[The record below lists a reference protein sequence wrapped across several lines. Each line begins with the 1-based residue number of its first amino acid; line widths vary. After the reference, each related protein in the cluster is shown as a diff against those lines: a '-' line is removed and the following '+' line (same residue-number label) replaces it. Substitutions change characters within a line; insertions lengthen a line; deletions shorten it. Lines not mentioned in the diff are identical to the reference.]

1 MRAVLVGPNGHR
13 SCLEELKRTY
23 RLETVAHFLEPAAAL
38 AFVRASAEAP
48 AVLVADVSGLHDP
61 AADRVLVELLDA
73 TAVRWP
79 DCRVAAVLGEAQDYL
94 RDELQHAR
102 VRAFRSDQVDDDLAE
117 GSTERCPGLVGAV
130 AAYLAL
136 ARRREAQARVVL
148 ALSAKGGV
156 GKTTLI
162 ANLGAALAVRH
173 GLRVAAVDGDLTRGD
188 LARLLGVEPTATVL
202 DLAADRS
209 PGGIH
214 AALDRYLVPLCD
226 GRLALLPAPGG
237 VLDSGQP
244 WTALTTRHAQAV
256 LAALG
261 ERFDVVLL
269 DTPPD
274 LQRSSPFPAAVLRS
288 TKAVAEGSKGLPF
301 VGLVVVQPQPM
312 ERWGARQVL
321 DFMAACGTGHGQVR
335 GVLVH
340 RNPAMGNARRLEKAL
355 GVEIVAAIPYDPKAA
370 AAHHA
375 TELVYDFQKK
385 RLSPA
390 ARAYDR
396 LAQWIAAGG
405 AEA

>member
-1 MRAVLVGPNGHR
+1 MRAVLVGPNSHHDVPIA
-13 SCLEELKRTY
+13 SCLEELKTTY

-38 AFVRASAEAP
+38 AFVRAGAEAS

-61 AADRVLVELLDA
+61 GVDRALVELLDA

-79 DCRVAAVLGEAQDYL
+79 GCRVAAVLGEAQSYL
-94 RDELQHAR
+94 RDELQHAQAR
-102 VRAFRSDQVDDDLAE
+102 TFRPGQVDDL
-117 GSTERCPGLVGAV
+117 

-156 GKTTLI
+156 GKTSLI
-162 ANLGAALAVRH
+162 ANLGTALAVRH

-188 LARLLGVEPTATVL
+188 LARLLGVEPLATVL
-202 DLAADRS
+202 DLVADRA
-209 PGGIH
+209 PGGIR
-214 AALDRYLVPLCD
+214 AALDRYLVSLCG

-237 VLDSGQP
+237 ALSGGQP

-274 LQRSSPFPAAVLRS
+274 LQRSSPFPAAVL
-288 TKAVAEGSKGLPF
+288 GGKGLPF
-301 VGLVVVQPQPM
+301 VGLVVIQPQPM

-321 DFMAACGTGHGQVR
+321 DFVAAYGTDNGLVR

-340 RNPAMGNARRLEKAL
+340 RNPATGNARQLEKVL
-355 GVEIVAAIPYDPKAA
+355 GVEIVEAIPYDPKAA

-375 TELVYDFQKK
+375 TELVYDFHQK
-385 RLSPA
+385 RLSPPA
-390 ARAYDR
+390 QAYDR
-396 LAQWIAAGG
+396 LAQWIAEGSV
-405 AEA
+405 

>member
-1 MRAVLVGPNGHR
+1 MRAVLVGPNSHR
-13 SCLEELKRTY
+13 SCLEELKTTY

-38 AFVRASAEAP
+38 AFVRAGAEAP

-61 AADRVLVELLDA
+61 GADRALVELLDA
-73 TAVRWP
+73 TAARWP
-79 DCRVAAVLGEAQDYL
+79 GCRTAAVLGEAQSYL
-94 RDELQHAR
+94 RDELQHAQAR
-102 VRAFRSDQVDDDLAE
+102 TFGPGQVDDL
-117 GSTERCPGLVGAV
+117 

-136 ARRREAQARVVL
+136 VRRREAMAHVVL

-156 GKTTLI
+156 GKTSLI
-162 ANLGAALAVRH
+162 ANLGTALAMRH

-188 LARLLGVEPTATVL
+188 LARLLGVEPTTTVL
-202 DLAADRS
+202 DLVADRA
-209 PGGIH
+209 PGGIR
-214 AALDRYLVPLCD
+214 AALDRYLVSLCD

-237 VLDSGQP
+237 ALSGGQP

-274 LQRSSPFPAAVLRS
+274 LQRSSPFPAAVL
-288 TKAVAEGSKGLPF
+288 GGKGLPF

-321 DFMAACGTGHGQVR
+321 DFVTAHGADHGQVR

-340 RNPAMGNARRLEKAL
+340 RNPATGNARQLERVL
-355 GVEIVAAIPYDPKAA
+355 GVEIVEAIPYDPKAA
-370 AAHHA
+370 GAHHA
-375 TELVYDFQKK
+375 TELVYDFNKK
-385 RLSPA
+385 RLSPP
-390 ARAYDR
+390 ARAYAR
-396 LAQWIAAGG
+396 LAEWLVEGG
-405 AEA
+405 QP

>member
-1 MRAVLVGPNGHR
+1 MRAVLVGPNSHR
-13 SCLEELKRTY
+13 SCLEELKTTY

-38 AFVRASAEAP
+38 AFVRAGAEAP

-61 AADRVLVELLDA
+61 GADRALVELLDA
-73 TAVRWP
+73 TAARWP
-79 DCRVAAVLGEAQDYL
+79 GCRVATVLGEAQSYL
-94 RDELQHAR
+94 QDELQRAQS
-102 VRAFRSDQVDDDLAE
+102 RAFRPGQVDDLA
-117 GSTERCPGLVGAV
+117 T
-130 AAYLAL
+130 YLAL

-156 GKTTLI
+156 GKTSLI
-162 ANLGAALAVRH
+162 ANLGTALAVRH

-188 LARLLGVEPTATVL
+188 LARLLGVEPTTTVL
-202 DLAADRS
+202 DLVADRS
-209 PGGIH
+209 PGGIR
-214 AALDRYLVPLCD
+214 AALDRYLVSLCD

-237 VLDSGQP
+237 ALSSGQP

-274 LQRSSPFPAAVLRS
+274 LQRSSPFPAAVL
-288 TKAVAEGSKGLPF
+288 GGKGLPF

-321 DFMAACGTGHGQVR
+321 DFVTAYGTDHGLVR

-340 RNPAMGNARRLEKAL
+340 RNPATGNARQLEKVL
-355 GVEIVAAIPYDPKAA
+355 GVQIVETIPYDPKAA

-375 TELVYDFQKK
+375 TELVYDFNKK
-385 RLSPA
+385 RLSPP
-390 ARAYDR
+390 ARAYAR
-396 LAQWIAAGG
+396 LAEWLVEGG
-405 AEA
+405 CP

>member
-1 MRAVLVGPNGHR
+1 MRAVLVGPNSHH
-13 SCLEELKRTY
+13 SCLEELKTIY

-38 AFVRASAEAP
+38 AFVRAGAEAP
-48 AVLVADVSGLHDP
+48 AVMVADVSGLHDP
-61 AADRVLVELLDA
+61 GADRALVELLDA
-73 TAVRWP
+73 AAARWP
-79 DCRVAAVLGEAQDYL
+79 GCLIAAVLGEAQSYL
-94 RDELQHAR
+94 RDDLQHASTR
-102 VRAFRSDQVDDDLAE
+102 TFRPGQIDDL
-117 GSTERCPGLVGAV
+117 

-136 ARRREAQARVVL
+136 VRRREARARVVL

-156 GKTTLI
+156 GKTSLI
-162 ANLGAALAVRH
+162 ANLGTALAVRH

-188 LARLLGVEPTATVL
+188 LARLLGVEPTTTVL
-202 DLAADRS
+202 DLVADRS
-209 PGGIH
+209 PGGIG
-214 AALDRYLVPLCD
+214 AALGRYLVPLCD

-237 VLDSGQP
+237 ALAGGQP

-274 LQRSSPFPAAVLRS
+274 LQRSSPFPAAVL
-288 TKAVAEGSKGLPF
+288 GSKGLSF

-321 DFMAACGTGHGQVR
+321 DFVAAYRTDHGLVR

-340 RNPAMGNARRLEKAL
+340 RNPATGNARQLAKLL
-355 GVEIVAAIPYDPKAA
+355 GMEIVETIPYDPKAA
-370 AAHHA
+370 AAHNA
-375 TELVYDFQKK
+375 TELVYDFDKK
-385 RLSPA
+385 RLSPP

-396 LAQWIAAGG
+396 LAQWIARGG
-405 AEA
+405 VGA

>member
-1 MRAVLVGPNGHR
+1 MRAVLVGPNSHR
-13 SCLEELKRTY
+13 SCLEELKMTY
-23 RLETVAHFLEPAAAL
+23 RLEIVAHFLEPTAAL
-38 AFVRASAEAP
+38 AFVRAGAEAP

-61 AADRVLVELLDA
+61 GADRVLVELLDA

-79 DCRVAAVLGEAQDYL
+79 GCRIAAVLGEAQTYL
-94 RDELQHAR
+94 RDELQHAQAR
-102 VRAFRSDQVDDDLAE
+102 TFRTGQVDDL
-117 GSTERCPGLVGAV
+117 

-156 GKTTLI
+156 GKTSLI
-162 ANLGAALAVRH
+162 ANLGTALAVRH

-188 LARLLGVEPTATVL
+188 LARLLGVEPTTTVL
-202 DLAADRS
+202 DLVADRS
-209 PGGIH
+209 PGGIR
-214 AALDRYLVPLCD
+214 AALDHYLVSLCE
-226 GRLALLPAPGG
+226 GQLALLPAPGG
-237 VLDSGQP
+237 ALGGGQP

-274 LQRSSPFPAAVLRS
+274 LQRSSPFPAAVL
-288 TKAVAEGSKGLPF
+288 GGKGLPF

-321 DFMAACGTGHGQVR
+321 DFVTAYGTDHGQVR

-340 RNPAMGNARRLEKAL
+340 RNPATGNARQLEKVL
-355 GVEIVAAIPYDPKAA
+355 GVEIVATIPYDPKAA

-385 RLSPA
+385 RLNPP
-390 ARAYDR
+390 ARAYSS
-396 LAQWIAAGG
+396 LAEWLVEGG
-405 AEA
+405 QP

>member
-1 MRAVLVGPNGHR
+1 MRAVLVGPNSHR
-13 SCLEELKRTY
+13 SCLEELKTTY

-38 AFVRASAEAP
+38 AFVRAGAEAP
-48 AVLVADVSGLHDP
+48 AVMVADVSGLHDP
-61 AADRVLVELLDA
+61 GADRALVELLDA
-73 TAVRWP
+73 TAARWP
-79 DCRVAAVLGEAQDYL
+79 GCRVAAVLSEAQSYL
-94 RDELQHAR
+94 WDELQHAQAR
-102 VRAFRSDQVDDDLAE
+102 TFGPGQVDDL
-117 GSTERCPGLVGAV
+117 

-156 GKTTLI
+156 GKTSLI
-162 ANLGAALAVRH
+162 ANLGTALAVRH

-188 LARLLGVEPTATVL
+188 LARLLGVEPTTTVL
-202 DLAADRS
+202 DLVADRS
-209 PGGIH
+209 PGGIR

-237 VLDSGQP
+237 ALGGGQP

-288 TKAVAEGSKGLPF
+288 AEAVPAGGKGLPF

-321 DFMAACGTGHGQVR
+321 DFVTAYGADHGLVR

-340 RNPAMGNARRLEKAL
+340 RNPATGNARQLERLL
-355 GVEIVAAIPYDPKAA
+355 GVEIVEAIPYDPKAA
-370 AAHHA
+370 AAHYA
-375 TELVYDFQKK
+375 TELVYAFDKK
-385 RLSPA
+385 RLSPP

-396 LAQWIAAGG
+396 LAQWIAEGG
-405 AEA
+405 VGA

>member
-1 MRAVLVGPNGHR
+1 MRAVLVGPNSHR
-13 SCLEELKRTY
+13 SCLEELKTTY

-38 AFVRASAEAP
+38 AFVRAGAAAP

-61 AADRVLVELLDA
+61 GADRALVELLDA
-73 TAVRWP
+73 TATRWP
-79 DCRVAAVLGEAQDYL
+79 GCRVATVLGEAQSYL
-94 RDELQHAR
+94 QDELQRAQS
-102 VRAFRSDQVDDDLAE
+102 RAFWPGQMDDL
-117 GSTERCPGLVGAV
+117 

-156 GKTTLI
+156 GKTSLI
-162 ANLGAALAVRH
+162 ANLGTALAVRH

-188 LARLLGVEPTATVL
+188 LARLLGVEPTTTVL
-202 DLAADRS
+202 DLVADRS
-209 PGGIH
+209 PGGIR
-214 AALDRYLVPLCD
+214 AALDRYLVSLCD

-237 VLDSGQP
+237 ALGGGQP

-274 LQRSSPFPAAVLRS
+274 LQRSSPFPAAVL
-288 TKAVAEGSKGLPF
+288 GGKGLPF

-321 DFMAACGTGHGQVR
+321 DFVTAYGTDHGLVR

-340 RNPAMGNARRLEKAL
+340 RNPATGNARQLEKVL
-355 GVEIVAAIPYDPKAA
+355 GVEIVEAIPYDPKAA

-385 RLSPA
+385 RLNPP

-396 LAQWIAAGG
+396 LAQWIAEGSAQP
-405 AEA
+405 

>member
-1 MRAVLVGPNGHR
+1 MRAVLIGPNSHR
-13 SCLEELKRTY
+13 SCLEELKTAY

-38 AFVRASAEAP
+38 AFVRAGAEAP

-61 AADRVLVELLDA
+61 GADRALVELLDA

-79 DCRVAAVLGEAQDYL
+79 GCRVATVLGEAQGYL
-94 RDELQHAR
+94 RDELQHAQAR
-102 VRAFRSDQVDDDLAE
+102 TFRPGQVDDL
-117 GSTERCPGLVGAV
+117 

-156 GKTTLI
+156 GKTSLI
-162 ANLGAALAVRH
+162 ANLGTALAVRH

-188 LARLLGVEPTATVL
+188 LARLLGVEPTTTVL
-202 DLAADRS
+202 DLVADRS
-209 PGGIH
+209 PGGIR
-214 AALDRYLVPLCD
+214 AALDRYLVPLHD

-237 VLDSGQP
+237 ALSGGQP

-274 LQRSSPFPAAVLRS
+274 LQRSSPFPAAVL
-288 TKAVAEGSKGLPF
+288 GGKGLPF

-321 DFMAACGTGHGQVR
+321 DFVAAYGTDHGQVR

-340 RNPAMGNARRLEKAL
+340 RNPAAGNARQLEKVL
-355 GVEIVAAIPYDPKAA
+355 GVEILEAIPYDPKAA
-370 AAHHA
+370 AAHYA
-375 TELVYDFQKK
+375 TELVYDFDKK
-385 RLSPA
+385 RLSSP

-396 LAQWIAAGG
+396 LAQWIAEGG
-405 AEA
+405 VGS

>member
-1 MRAVLVGPNGHR
+1 MRAMLIGPNSHR
-13 SCLEELKRTY
+13 SCLEELKTAY

-38 AFVRASAEAP
+38 AFVRAGAEAP

-61 AADRVLVELLDA
+61 GADRALVELLDA
-73 TAVRWP
+73 TATRWP
-79 DCRVAAVLGEAQDYL
+79 GCRVATVLGEAQSYL
-94 RDELQHAR
+94 QDELQRAQS
-102 VRAFRSDQVDDDLAE
+102 RAFWPGQMDDL
-117 GSTERCPGLVGAV
+117 

-156 GKTTLI
+156 GKTSLI
-162 ANLGAALAVRH
+162 ANLGTALAVRH

-188 LARLLGVEPTATVL
+188 LARLLGVEPTTTVL
-202 DLAADRS
+202 DLVADRS
-209 PGGIH
+209 PGGIR
-214 AALDRYLVPLCD
+214 AALDRYLVSLCD

-237 VLDSGQP
+237 ALGGGQP

-274 LQRSSPFPAAVLRS
+274 LQRSSPFPAAVL
-288 TKAVAEGSKGLPF
+288 GGKGLPF

-321 DFMAACGTGHGQVR
+321 DFVTAYGTDHGLVR

-340 RNPAMGNARRLEKAL
+340 RNPATGNARQLEKVL
-355 GVEIVAAIPYDPKAA
+355 GVEIVEAIPYDPKAA

-385 RLSPA
+385 RLNPP

-396 LAQWIAAGG
+396 LAQWIAEGSAQP
-405 AEA
+405 

>member
-1 MRAVLVGPNGHR
+1 MRAVLVGPNSHR
-13 SCLEELKRTY
+13 SCLEELKTAY

-38 AFVRASAEAP
+38 AFVRAGAEVP
-48 AVLVADVSGLHDP
+48 AVMVADVSSLHDP
-61 AADRVLVELLDA
+61 GADRALVELLDA

-79 DCRVAAVLGEAQDYL
+79 GCRVAAVLGEAQGYL
-94 RDELQHAR
+94 QDELQHAQA
-102 VRAFRSDQVDDDLAE
+102 RAFRPGQLDDL
-117 GSTERCPGLVGAV
+117 

-136 ARRREAQARVVL
+136 ARRREAQARVIL

-156 GKTTLI
+156 GKTSLI
-162 ANLGAALAVRH
+162 ANLGTALAVRH
-173 GLRVAAVDGDLTRGD
+173 GLRVVAVDGDLTRGD
-188 LARLLGVEPTATVL
+188 LARLLGVEPAATVL
-202 DLAADRS
+202 DLVADRS
-209 PGGIH
+209 PGGIR
-214 AALDRYLVPLCD
+214 AALDRYLISLCD

-237 VLDSGQP
+237 ALGGGQP

-274 LQRSSPFPAAVLRS
+274 LQRSSPFPAAVLGDR
-288 TKAVAEGSKGLPF
+288 GLPF

-321 DFMAACGTGHGQVR
+321 DFVAAYATDHGLVR

-340 RNPAMGNARRLEKAL
+340 RNPATGNARQLERVL
-355 GVEIVAAIPYDPKAA
+355 GVQIVESIPYDPKAA

-375 TELVYDFQKK
+375 TELVYDFEKK
-385 RLSPA
+385 RLSPP

-396 LAQWIAAGG
+396 LAQWIAGGG
-405 AEA
+405 AQP

>member
-1 MRAVLVGPNGHR
+1 MRAVLVGPNSHH
-13 SCLEELKRTY
+13 SCLEELKTTY
-23 RLETVAHFLEPAAAL
+23 RLETVAHFLEPGAAL

-61 AADRVLVELLDA
+61 GADRALVELLDA
-73 TAVRWP
+73 TAIRWP
-79 DCRVAAVLGEAQDYL
+79 GCRVATVLGEAQGYL
-94 RDELQHAR
+94 RDELQHAQTR
-102 VRAFRSDQVDDDLAE
+102 VFQPGQVEAL
-117 GSTERCPGLVGAV
+117 

-156 GKTTLI
+156 GKTSLI
-162 ANLGAALAVRH
+162 ANLGVALAVRH

-188 LARLLGVEPTATVL
+188 LARLLGVEPTTTVL
-202 DLAADRS
+202 DLVADRS
-209 PGGIH
+209 PGGIR
-214 AALDRYLVPLCD
+214 AALDRYLVSLCD

-237 VLDSGQP
+237 ALSGGQP

-274 LQRSSPFPAAVLRS
+274 LQRSSPFPAAVLGDR
-288 TKAVAEGSKGLPF
+288 GLPF

-321 DFMAACGTGHGQVR
+321 DFVAAYRADHDLVQ
-335 GVLVH
+335 GVLIH
-340 RNPAMGNARRLEKAL
+340 RNPATGNARHLEKVL
-355 GVEIVAAIPYDPKAA
+355 GVEIVANIPYDPQAA

-375 TELVYDFQKK
+375 AELVYDFQKK
-385 RLSPA
+385 RLSPP
-390 ARAYDR
+390 ARAYAG
-396 LAQWIAAGG
+396 LAEWLVAGG
-405 AEA
+405 RP

>member
-1 MRAVLVGPNGHR
+1 MRAVLIGPNSHH
-13 SCLEELKRTY
+13 SCLEELKTTY

-38 AFVRASAEAP
+38 AFVRAGAEAP
-48 AVLVADVSGLHDP
+48 AVMVADVSGLHDP
-61 AADRVLVELLDA
+61 GADRALVELLDA
-73 TAVRWP
+73 VTARWP
-79 DCRVAAVLGEAQDYL
+79 GCRVAAVLGEAQGYL
-94 RDELQHAR
+94 RDDLQHAQA
-102 VRAFRSDQVDDDLAE
+102 RAFRPGQVDDL
-117 GSTERCPGLVGAV
+117 

-156 GKTTLI
+156 GKTSLI
-162 ANLGAALAVRH
+162 ANLGTALAVRR

-188 LARLLGVEPTATVL
+188 LARLLGVEPTTTVL
-202 DLAADRS
+202 DLVADRA
-209 PGGIH
+209 PGGIR
-214 AALDRYLVPLCD
+214 AALDHYLVSLCD

-237 VLDSGQP
+237 ALSSGQP

-274 LQRSSPFPAAVLRS
+274 LQRSSPFPAAVL
-288 TKAVAEGSKGLPF
+288 GGKGLPF

-321 DFMAACGTGHGQVR
+321 DFVTAYGTDHGMVR

-340 RNPAMGNARRLEKAL
+340 RNPATGNARQLEKVL
-355 GVEIVAAIPYDPKAA
+355 GVEIVEAIPYDPKAA

-375 TELVYDFQKK
+375 TELVYDFGKK
-385 RLSPA
+385 RLNPP

-396 LAQWIAAGG
+396 LAQWIAEGNA
-405 AEA
+405 

>member
-1 MRAVLVGPNGHR
+1 MRAVLVGPNSHR
-13 SCLEELKRTY
+13 SCLEELKTTY
-23 RLETVAHFLEPAAAL
+23 RLEMVAHFLEPAAAL
-38 AFVRASAEAP
+38 AFVRAGAEAP
-48 AVLVADVSGLHDP
+48 AVMVADVSGLHDP
-61 AADRVLVELLDA
+61 GADRALVELLDA

-79 DCRVAAVLGEAQDYL
+79 GCRTAAVLGEAQSYL
-94 RDELQHAR
+94 RDELQHAQAR
-102 VRAFRSDQVDDDLAE
+102 TFGPRQVDDDSVE
-117 GSTERCPGLVGAV
+117 LVEAL

-156 GKTTLI
+156 GKTSLI
-162 ANLGAALAVRH
+162 ANLGTALAVRY

-188 LARLLGVEPTATVL
+188 LARLLGVEPTTTVL
-202 DLAADRS
+202 DLVADRS
-209 PGGIH
+209 PGGIR
-214 AALDRYLVPLCD
+214 AALDRYLVSLCD
-226 GRLALLPAPGG
+226 ERLALLPAPGG
-237 VLDSGQP
+237 ALGGGQP

-274 LQRSSPFPAAVLRS
+274 LQRSSPFPAAVL
-288 TKAVAEGSKGLPF
+288 GSKGLPF

-321 DFMAACGTGHGQVR
+321 DFVAAYGTDHGLVR

-340 RNPAMGNARRLEKAL
+340 RNPAAGNARQLERVL
-355 GVEIVAAIPYDPKAA
+355 GVEIVEAIPYDPKAA

-375 TELVYDFQKK
+375 TELVYDFQKR
-385 RLSPA
+385 RLSPP
-390 ARAYDR
+390 ARAYAR
-396 LAQWIAAGG
+396 LAEWLVEGG
-405 AEA
+405 QP

>member
-13 SCLEELKRTY
+13 SCLAELKTAY

-38 AFVRASAEAP
+38 AFVRAGAEAP

-61 AADRVLVELLDA
+61 GADGALVELLDA
-73 TAVRWP
+73 AAVRWP
-79 DCRVAAVLGEAQDYL
+79 GCRVAAVLGEAQGYL
-94 RDELQHAR
+94 QGELQRAQA
-102 VRAFRSDQVDDDLAE
+102 RAFRPGQVDDLA
-117 GSTERCPGLVGAV
+117 AF
-130 AAYLAL
+130 LAL

-156 GKTTLI
+156 GKTSLI
-162 ANLGAALAVRH
+162 ANLGTALAVRH

-188 LARLLGVEPTATVL
+188 LARLLGVEPTTTVL
-202 DLAADRS
+202 DMVADRA
-209 PGGIH
+209 PGGIR
-214 AALDRYLVPLCD
+214 AALDRYLVPLH
-226 GRLALLPAPGG
+226 GGQLALLPAPGG
-237 VLDSGQP
+237 VMSGGQP

-274 LQRSSPFPAAVLRS
+274 LQRSSPFPAAVL
-288 TKAVAEGSKGLPF
+288 GNGDLPF
-301 VGLVVVQPQPM
+301 AGLVVVQPQPM

-321 DFMAACGTGHGQVR
+321 DVVATRGAGHGTMH
-335 GVLVH
+335 GVLIH
-340 RNPAMGNARRLEKAL
+340 RNPAAGNVRRLGEAL

-375 TELVYDFQKK
+375 TELVYDFHKK
-385 RLSPA
+385 RLSPP
-390 ARAYDR
+390 ARAYAR
-396 LAQWIAAGG
+396 LAEWLAEGG
-405 AEA
+405 RP

>member
-1 MRAVLVGPNGHR
+1 MRAVLIGPNSHR
-13 SCLEELKRTY
+13 SCLEELKTTY

-61 AADRVLVELLDA
+61 GADRALVELLDA
-73 TAVRWP
+73 TAARWP
-79 DCRVAAVLGEAQDYL
+79 GCRVAAVLGEAQGYL
-94 RDELQHAR
+94 QDDLQHASTR
-102 VRAFRSDQVDDDLAE
+102 TFRPDQVDDL
-117 GSTERCPGLVGAV
+117 

-156 GKTTLI
+156 GKTSLI
-162 ANLGAALAVRH
+162 ANLGTALAVRH

-188 LARLLGVEPTATVL
+188 LARLLGVEPTTTVL
-202 DLAADRS
+202 DLVADRS
-209 PGGIH
+209 PGGIR
-214 AALDRYLVPLCD
+214 AALDRYLVPLHD
-226 GRLALLPAPGG
+226 GCLALLPAPGG
-237 VLDSGQP
+237 VVSGGQP

-274 LQRSSPFPAAVLRS
+274 LQRSSPFPAAVL
-288 TKAVAEGSKGLPF
+288 GGKGLPF

-321 DFMAACGTGHGQVR
+321 DFVTAYGTDHGLVR

-340 RNPAMGNARRLEKAL
+340 RNPATGNARQLERVL
-355 GVEIVAAIPYDPKAA
+355 GVEIIEAIPYDPKAA
-370 AAHHA
+370 AAHYA
-375 TELVYDFQKK
+375 TELVYGFQKK
-385 RLSPA
+385 RLGPP

-396 LAQWIAAGG
+396 LAQWIAEGNA
-405 AEA
+405 

>member
-1 MRAVLVGPNGHR
+1 MRAVLVGPNSHR
-13 SCLEELKRTY
+13 SCLEELKTAY
-23 RLETVAHFLEPAAAL
+23 RLETVAHFLEPAAAV
-38 AFVRASAEAP
+38 AFVRGGAEAP
-48 AVLVADVSGLHDP
+48 AVMVADVSGLHDP
-61 AADRVLVELLDA
+61 GADRALVDLLDT
-73 TAVRWP
+73 TAARWP
-79 DCRVAAVLGEAQDYL
+79 GCRVAAVLGEAQGYL
-94 RDELQHAR
+94 QDELQHAQAR
-102 VRAFRSDQVDDDLAE
+102 TFR
-117 GSTERCPGLVGAV
+117 PGEVAAL

-136 ARRREAQARVVL
+136 VCRREAQSRVVL

-156 GKTTLI
+156 GKTSLI
-162 ANLGAALAVRH
+162 ANLGKALAVRH

-188 LARLLGVEPTATVL
+188 LARLLGVEPVVTVL

-209 PGGIH
+209 PGGIRT
-214 AALDRYLVPLCD
+214 ALDRYLVHLHD
-226 GRLALLPAPGG
+226 GQLALLPAPGG
-237 VLDSGQP
+237 TLGSGQP

-274 LQRSSPFPAAVLRS
+274 LQRSSPFPAAVLGDR
-288 TKAVAEGSKGLPF
+288 GLPF

-321 DFMAACGTGHGQVR
+321 DFVAAYGTDHGLVR

-340 RNPAMGNARRLEKAL
+340 RNPATGNARQLEKIL
-355 GVEIVAAIPYDPKAA
+355 GVEIVEAIPYDPKAA

-375 TELVYDFQKK
+375 TELVYDFEKK
-385 RLSPA
+385 RLSPP

-396 LAQWIAAGG
+396 LAQWIAEGG
-405 AEA
+405 ARP